1 MIAYGMTRRIPA
13 VGCPTRPTSN
23 GLAGSLSL
31 GPFAGVLLRRI
42 IPAMTQ
48 THTPTKL
55 LLVADQRRVD
65 SDSGRLRRY
74 RIARLRFGG
83 APTPGMAAPQRK
95 LT

>member
-1 MIAYGMTRRIPA
+1 MM
-13 VGCPTRPTSN
+13 
-23 GLAGSLSL
+23 
-31 GPFAGVLLRRI
+31 
-42 IPAMTQ
+42 Q

-65 SDSGRLRRY
+65 SDSGPLRRY

-83 APTPGMAAPQRK
+83 APTPGVAAPQRK